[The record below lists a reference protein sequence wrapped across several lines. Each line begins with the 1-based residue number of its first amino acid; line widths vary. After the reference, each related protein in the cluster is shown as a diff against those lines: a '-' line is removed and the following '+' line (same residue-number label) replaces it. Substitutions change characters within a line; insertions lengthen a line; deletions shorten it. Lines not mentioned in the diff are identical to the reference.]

1 MAQDSQLIRSLVT
14 LTLDLPPSC
23 IEFCPAYP
31 DYFVIGTYDL
41 QKEEAAQ
48 AGEEDDKSNVQQSQ
62 TRHGSLVTFRLTGEK
77 VEQIQTLAQPSAILD
92 LHFHPSKTDVVAVVN
107 STGMLSF
114 LRLEQSSASE
124 SPSLREISALR
135 PLGDGQDVLIL
146 SCCWHPD
153 IPDIIAVTTS
163 SNEVHVL
170 QLDDSWNIIPGESL
184 IHCHDDQAWTA
195 AFALQAKD
203 PAHPQP
209 VEIFSGGDDFKLLAS
224 TCERD
229 SDGSWS
235 ALEATKQIGRH
246 DYGVTAILP
255 LHLSQ
260 EAQENILVTGSYDDH
275 IRVYVAGPAPR
286 LLSKLDLGGGVWR
299 LKAISF
305 EADIDGVGSWAATV
319 LASCMYAGTRVVRLS
334 GDWHQC
340 KIEVLARFE
349 EHESM
354 NYGSDFQTKGDTMP
368 VRVLSTS
375 FYDKR
380 LCLWEFS
387 EVNCP

>member
-41 QKEEAAQ
+41 QKEEAAL
-48 AGEEDDKSNVQQSQ
+48 AGGDDDESNVQQSQ

-77 VEQIQTLAQPSAILD
+77 V
-92 LHFHPSKTDVVAVVN
+92 
-107 STGMLSF
+107 
-114 LRLEQSSASE
+114 
-124 SPSLREISALR
+124 
-135 PLGDGQDVLIL
+135 
-146 SCCWHPD
+146 
-153 IPDIIAVTTS
+153 
-163 SNEVHVL
+163 NEVHVL
-170 QLDDSWNIIPGESL
+170 QLDDSWNVIPGESL

-195 AFALQAKD
+195 VFALQARD
-203 PAHPQP
+203 PTHLQP
-209 VEIFSGGDDFKLLAS
+209 VKIFSGGDDFKLLAS

-229 SDGSWS
+229 TDGSWS

-260 EAQENILVTGSYDDH
+260 EAQETILVTGSYDDH

-305 EADIDGVGSWAATV
+305 EADIDGAGSWIAAV

-334 GDWHQC
+334 GDWYQC

-354 NYGSDFQTKGDTMP
+354 NYGSDFQTKGGEMP
-368 VRVLSTS
+368 
-375 FYDKR
+375 
-380 LCLWEFS
+380 
-387 EVNCP
+387 N